1 MRITQLAVGQWK
13 SIRREAVHNCLSLPL
28 PFQVEKARL
37 NFLEKEFPSFKRESI
52 IDLPNDSIR
61 ISRLQKNVS
70 Q

>member
-13 SIRREAVHNCLSLPL
+13 SIRGEAVHNCLSLPL